1 MELKKH
7 WFYMVMPTFSMVTG
21 IGILWFIYA
30 LLRYN
35 LDKITIENGHF
46 NTRTGVLFIQQDSIK
61 IDRIHQITIN
71 KGIFGRIFGYG
82 TIMIQSGAT
91 YGAIG
96 YSFIVN
102 PDQAKNLLESSEK

>member
-7 WFYMVMPTFSMVTG
+7 WFYMVMPTFSMITG
-21 IGILWFIYA
+21 IGIVWFIYA

-35 LDKITIENGHF
+35 LDKITIENGYF

-82 TIMIQSGAT
+82 TINIQSAA
-91 YGAIG
+91 YGNSAG
-96 YSFIVN
+96 YSFIIN
-102 PDQAKNLLESSEK
+102 PDEVKRLLESSEK